1 MQSFGIVSQVVAQ
14 NISKEWT
21 QTEGEAKWLQ

>member
-1 MQSFGIVSQVVAQ
+1 MQSFGIISQVVAQ
-14 NISKEWT
+14 NLSNEWT